1 MRITN
6 KRENSYKGV
15 LIINKYKT
23 FFEYGEGEIVQKK
36 SRFIGQAFYVS
47 SEEDAQRILLETRKK
62 QKLANHNCY
71 AYRLEGATIM
81 ERQSDDG
88 EPGGTAGMPILD
100 ILRGNE
106 IVNGMV
112 IVTRY
117 FGGTLLG
124 TGGLVKAYGS
134 AAKQA
139 VQAAGIITKELYR
152 KISIFCDYTLSGKIE
167 YELKTYNIAMDEI
180 IYTDRVEFRIYIP
193 LGEDDAY
200 VKKMVDL
207 TASKAEIAKTGEVY
221 GGIIDNKFRLL

>member
-1 MRITN
+1 M
-6 KRENSYKGV
+6 
-15 LIINKYKT
+15 LIIDKYKT
-23 FFEYGEGEIVQKK
+23 FFEYGESEIVQKK
-36 SRFIGQAFYVS
+36 SRFIGQAFYVD
-47 SEEDAQRILLETRKK
+47 SEEKVQQILLETRKK
-62 QKLANHNCY
+62 HKLANHNCY
-71 AYRLEGATIM
+71 AYRLEGPTVL

-134 AAKQA
+134 AAKEA
-139 VQAAGIITKELYR
+139 VQNAGIITKELYR

-167 YELKTYNIAMDEI
+167 YELKTDNIAMDEI
-180 IYTDRVEFRIYIP
+180 IYTDMVEFRIYIP
-193 LGEDDAY
+193 LGQDDNY
-200 VKKMVDL
+200 VKKIVDL
-207 TASKAEIAKTGEVY
+207 TSSKVEIIKTGEVY
-221 GGIIDNKFRLL
+221 GGIVDNVFRLL

>member
-1 MRITN
+1 
-6 KRENSYKGV
+6 V
-15 LIINKYKT
+15 LEIDIYKT
-23 FFEYGEGEIVQKK
+23 FFEYGESEIVQKK
-36 SRFIGQAFYVS
+36 SRFIGQAFYAA
-47 SEEDAQRILLETRKK
+47 SEEDVQRTLLEVRKK
-62 QKLANHNCY
+62 HKLANHNCY
-71 AYRLEGATIM
+71 AYRLEGPTVL

-134 AAKQA
+134 AAKEA
-139 VQAAGIITKELYR
+139 VASAGIITKELYR

-167 YELKTYNIAMDEI
+167 YELKTDNTAMDET
-180 IYTDRVEFRIYIP
+180 IYTDKVEFRIYIP
-193 LGEDDAY
+193 LHHGDAY
-200 VKKMVDL
+200 AAKIVDL
-207 TASKAEIAKTGEVY
+207 TASKAEIVNTGEVY
-221 GGIIDNKFRLL
+221 GGIINEKFRLL